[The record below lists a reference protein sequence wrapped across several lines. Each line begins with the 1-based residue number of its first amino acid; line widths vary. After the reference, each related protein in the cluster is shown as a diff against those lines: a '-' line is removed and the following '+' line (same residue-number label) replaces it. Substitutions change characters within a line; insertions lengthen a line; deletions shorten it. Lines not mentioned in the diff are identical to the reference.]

1 MKLSRNRFNYA
12 WVIVGAC
19 FLLELIISGFAAGYR
34 GLYLVAVTDG
44 LQIPRSLF
52 SISESCRSAAGAVMS
67 LFFGRL
73 FQRFGARRLVI
84 VGFITMIG
92 SMLVYATADK
102 VIWFCVAGAMLGFGS
117 VFTAGTITAALV
129 RQWCD
134 ENVGTIMGIV
144 TAASGVGSAI
154 GSQIMSPILYDP
166 ENPLGFRNA
175 YMLTAVVL
183 FVAGLIII
191 PLLRE
196 RRSNSADSK
205 QPVLKEDSGK
215 QLKNKGLLGVVIA
228 CVFLCA
234 VAVMGVNSI
243 YSAHMKDRGLT
254 PADVA
259 TAASVLSVALIVSK
273 ILVGRLFDR
282 FGLRPVLL
290 LCQCATLAAFMLL
303 LILNGTTA
311 NLLYVFAVIFA
322 FALPLETI
330 VVPLIV
336 SELFPRAS
344 YNRILG
350 ILAAVNSAGFALAP
364 PQSNWFFD
372 RFGNYNLVIWSCA
385 GIMVL
390 LLVAFQWILTA
401 TNRKKRILQDQTL

>member
-1 MKLSRNRFNYA
+1 MKVSLNRFNYA
-12 WVIVGAC
+12 WVIVAAC
-19 FLLELIISGFAAGYR
+19 FLLELIVSGFASGYR

-52 SISESCRSAAGAVMS
+52 SISESCRSAAGAVVS

-73 FQRFGARRLVI
+73 FQRFGAKRLIV
-84 VGFITMIG
+84 VGFATMIG
-92 SMLVYATADK
+92 SMLVYASADK

-117 VFTAGTITAALV
+117 VFTVGTTTAALV

-134 ENVGTIMGIV
+134 KNVGTVMGIV
-144 TAASGVGSAI
+144 TAASGLGSAI
-154 GSQIMSPILYDP
+154 GSQIISPILYDP

-183 FVAGLIII
+183 LVAGLIII

-196 RRSNSADSK
+196 KRDSNTSGK
-205 QPVLKEDSGK
+205 QPALKEDSGK
-215 QLKNKGLLGVVIA
+215 QLKNKGLLCVVIA

-234 VAVMGVNSI
+234 VSVMGVNSI

-259 TAASVLSVALIVSK
+259 TAASVLSVALIASK
-273 ILVGRLFDR
+273 MLVGRMFDR

-303 LILNGTTA
+303 LILNGTTTK
-311 NLLYVFAVIFA
+311 LLYLFAVIFA

-350 ILAAVNSAGFALAP
+350 ILAAVNSTGFALAP
-364 PQSNWFFD
+364 PLSNWFFD
-372 RFGNYNLVIWSCA
+372 QFGNYDLVIWICA
-385 GIMVL
+385 GIMLL
-390 LLVAFQWILTA
+390 LLVAFQWILAA
-401 TNRKKRILQDQTL
+401 TNRKKRVLQEQAL